1 MKRHELDVLSFMGGL
16 LFTTLGI
23 LFALHALDVVTIDLR
38 VAPAV
43 ALIVTGFGGIA
54 AALRAST
61 RTDDRET
68 AGLAGS
74 DSAAAEPGASA

>member
-16 LFTTLGI
+16 LFTVLGVV
-23 LFALHALDVVTIDLR
+23 FALHALDVLNIDLR

-54 AALRAST
+54 AALRSSARS
-61 RTDDRET
+61 RET
-68 AGLAGS
+68 GS
-74 DSAAAEPGASA
+74 EPATSPASQPGAQA